1 MKGLLIITL
10 GLAAAAGAFGA
21 VIDIGTGIGNAPWQV
36 FDPSLGFVP
45 ATSLSTA
52 QQNGAWAP
60 PPTGSDW
67 VSLGSNQGTSC
78 SVGQTPGNGCAST
91 LLNPAGDT
99 WQYVLNIS
107 AAQLGAT
114 SGTVNF
120 VFGADDSVSLFVGGG
135 PGATSDIGQIWNQ
148 GPGLGAYT
156 DLGCSADGSPTNA
169 GHTQGS
175 YAACTST
182 LAFDATMLSV
192 DGSLAINAYVF
203 NAPISGCPAC
213 GDPTGFVLS
222 GAITTGAGAAA
233 PEPATFVLLAI
244 SGLAGM
250 VAYRRRK
257 PQVPAV
263 KS

>member
-67 VSLGSNQGTSC
+67 VSFGSNQGTSC

-120 VFGADDSVSLFVGGG
+120 VFGAQDVSSRFGGLMHLTIGLHPGPMSIRMHSPNPPLRRG
-135 PGATSDIGQIWNQ
+135 PGA
-148 GPGLGAYT
+148 
-156 DLGCSADGSPTNA
+156 
-169 GHTQGS
+169 
-175 YAACTST
+175 YALT
-182 LAFDATMLSV
+182 
-192 DGSLAINAYVF
+192 
-203 NAPISGCPAC
+203 
-213 GDPTGFVLS
+213 
-222 GAITTGAGAAA
+222 
-233 PEPATFVLLAI
+233 E
-244 SGLAGM
+244 
-250 VAYRRRK
+250 
-257 PQVPAV
+257 
-263 KS
+263 